1 MTSKTEEKTSNEEKT
16 SSEPK
21 IDLDE
26 FIRIKQLKP
35 WHRVLLA
42 DQSEPGERHTV
53 RGWSVIFTNVLKRP
67 A

>member
-1 MTSKTEEKTSNEEKT
+1 MPEEEKQNKADAS

-26 FIRIKQLKP
+26 FIRIKGLKP

-53 RGWSVIFTNVLKRP
+53 RGWSVISTNVLKRP

>member
-1 MTSKTEEKTSNEEKT
+1 MPEEETHKKADA
-16 SSEPK
+16 SSIEPK

-42 DQSEPGERHTV
+42 DQSEPGETHTV
-53 RGWSVIFTNVLKRP
+53 RGWSMMFTNVLKRP